1 MKLLFE
7 FLKDIELVKRKRINV
22 SLIDSLNTKIAL
34 DVVEKAIPI
43 GEATSAAKNDDLYF
57 LWRARKLAK

>member
-7 FLKDIELVKRKRINV
+7 FLKDIELVKRKRISV